1 MYNVGD
7 RVYIKDTGNL
17 IPSVRGQ
24 YGYIRRVSN
33 SWVSSRSERL
43 MYSLEIELD
52 NGARPTGR
60 RSGFYV
66 FNSKFVELVQPLEP
80 DWEI

>member
-1 MYNVGD
+1 MYSVGD
-7 RVYIKDTGNL
+7 RVYIKDTGKL

-24 YGYIRRVSN
+24 YGYIRTVGP
-33 SWVSSRSERL
+33 SWTSSIEGRL
-43 MYSLEIELD
+43 SCSLNIELD

-60 RSGFYV
+60 PSGFYT
-66 FNSKFVELVQPLEP
+66 FNDRHVELVTPQEP

>member
-1 MYNVGD
+1 MYYEGD

-17 IPSVRGQ
+17 ISIVRGQ
-24 YGYIRRVSN
+24 YGYIRKVSTP
-33 SWVSSRSERL
+33 WMAHRSERL
-43 MYSLEIELD
+43 SYSLDIELD

-60 RSGFYV
+60 PSGFYT
-66 FNSKFVELVQPLEP
+66 FNDKYVELVTPQEP